1 MVRKKKVIII
11 IAIILFVIISL
22 AVGLRIRESKLRR
35 AEYIDGKWCFDG
47 RSYIEISYKEIEPYK
62 ETRKVVCKTTDGTW
76 TIYEIEQYP
85 ELEFVVL
92 RTSWEARVLK
102 QVDQLI

>member
-1 MVRKKKVIII
+1 MVRKKKDIII
-11 IAIILFVIISL
+11 IAIIFFVIISA
-22 AVGLRIRESKLRR
+22 AVGLSIRESRSRR

-62 ETRKVVCKTTDGTW
+62 ETRKVVCKTIDGTW

-85 ELEFVVL
+85 ELEYVVL